1 MYRILAIF
9 TCFNRREKT
18 RKCLERL
25 IQGNPNIHF
34 KFIAVDDNSTDGT
47 WEMLSKYKEV
57 QVLRGNGN
65 LYYSGGMRLGI
76 AAAKEICDDFDRV
89 MLLNDDVE
97 FYPNAI
103 EKLIQYSDEKN
114 EIVAGATC
122 DKKGMLSYGGAIK
135 KSKFRPAYKIVMS
148 EKKKIYCDTFN
159 ANCVLIP
166 VNVFK
171 VLPNIDEVYTHYAGD
186 YDYGLE
192 AGRLGYVMT
201 VSDFFVGECEDNPLT
216 GTWRDIKLS
225 RRERIRRKESPK
237 GLPYRE
243 WYHFVRKNYGVPV
256 ACISSIIPYIKIM
269 IRRP

>member
-1 MYRILAIF
+1 MYQILAIF
-9 TCFNRREKT
+9 TCFNRKEKT
-18 RKCLERL
+18 KKCLEQL
-25 IQGNPNIHF
+25 IQGNPDIRF
-34 KFIAVDDNSTDGT
+34 RFIAVDDNSTDGT
-47 WEMLSKYKEV
+47 LEMLSKYEEV

-65 LYYSGGMRLGI
+65 LYYSGGMRRGI
-76 AAAKEICDDFDRV
+76 AAAKEICDGFDKV

-103 EKLIQYSDEKN
+103 EKLIQYSDEEE

-122 DKKGMLSYGGAIK
+122 DKRGMLSYGGAIK
-135 KSKFRPAYKIVMS
+135 KSKLRPAYQIVMS
-148 EKKKIYCDTFN
+148 EKGKVYCDTFN

-171 VLPNIDEVYTHYAGD
+171 ILPNIDEVYTHYAGD

-192 AGRLGYVMT
+192 AGRLGYSMT
-201 VSDFFVGECEDNPLT
+201 VSDFFVGECEDNPVD

-225 RRERIRRKESPK
+225 RKERLKRKESPK
-237 GLPYRE
+237 GLPRKE
-243 WYHFVRKNYGVPV
+243 WYYFVKKNYGMPV
-256 ACISSIIPYIKIM
+256 ACVSSVIPYIKIL